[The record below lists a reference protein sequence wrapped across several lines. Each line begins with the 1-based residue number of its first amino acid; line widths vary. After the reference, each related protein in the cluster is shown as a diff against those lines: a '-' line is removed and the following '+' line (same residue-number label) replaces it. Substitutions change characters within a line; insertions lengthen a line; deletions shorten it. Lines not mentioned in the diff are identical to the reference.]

1 MAELYAGR
9 GEDAAPRT
17 PTRSPHKKSASLRVN
32 GFSKDNKG
40 SSVIVERY
48 EDKDGEHLVSIRNAW
63 DGNRRN
69 TRRNSELVSWEQSQ
83 YITQDTS
90 SIAQLNSPLVSISPR
105 SLFL

>member
-1 MAELYAGR
+1 M
-9 GEDAAPRT
+9 
-17 PTRSPHKKSASLRVN
+17 
-32 GFSKDNKG
+32 
-40 SSVIVERY
+40 IVEKY

-69 TRRNSELVSWEQSQ
+69 MRRNSELVSGRRAGAGWEQSQ

-90 SIAQLNSPLVSISPR
+90 SIAQLNFPLVSISPH